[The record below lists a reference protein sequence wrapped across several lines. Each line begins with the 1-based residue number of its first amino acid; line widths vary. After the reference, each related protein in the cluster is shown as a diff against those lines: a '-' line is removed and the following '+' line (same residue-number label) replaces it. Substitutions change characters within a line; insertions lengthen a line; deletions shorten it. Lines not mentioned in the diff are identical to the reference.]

1 MNKRIIA
8 MMLAVMMIV
17 TSGCSSQ
24 MAVDKDGNV
33 SVDGVPVGNL
43 YDKGSL
49 SGEQD
54 KESGSD
60 DENTQ
65 DDVLSDLPTKWDL
78 TDLFADEDAF
88 EADMKR
94 VEALIPKI
102 ESFRGT
108 LNSAEGIQK
117 MLEDPHLK
125 VLHYEQD
132 AKKIFSNT
140 DIKGGV
146 AITYRSREKN
156 FGAIGTFTPY
166 EELNDIMRKVKN
178 DPGFMS
184 MSTIVVT
191 RTAYRLTD
199 KLHKDYPEAAS
210 QLSDGHMYDMST
222 NIFDRLPQV
231 FFSSKPQDH
240 HQYIQILGRENNE
253 RVYKYIRKDYVNDV
267 INLFSYKLLLPKAT
281 GTGAFGESFAEPII
295 CGPGIGS
302 TETFISIGDFEDKRE
317 AETLLKYVKS
327 KFARGMLGILK
338 TTQDITPEKWLYV
351 PLQDFSA
358 NSDINWNTSI
368 ANIDKQLYKKYGLTA
383 EEIQFIE
390 TNVKE
395 MV

>member
-1 MNKRIIA
+1 MKKFSFCIGNPA
-8 MMLAVMMIV
+8 YQD
-17 TSGCSSQ
+17 TSLGDNATF
-24 MAVDKDGNV
+24 MP
-33 SVDGVPVGNL
+33 PV
-43 YDKGSL
+43 YDKFL
-49 SGEQD
+49 
-54 KESGSD
+54 ESAYEIADNVEMIHPARFLFNAG
-60 DENTQ
+60 NT
-65 DDVLSDLPTKWDL
+65 PKKW
-78 TDLFADEDAF
+78 
-88 EADMKR
+88 
-94 VEALIPKI
+94 
-102 ESFRGT
+102 
-108 LNSAEGIQK
+108 NQK

-253 RVYKYIRKDYVNDV
+253 RVYKYIRKEYVNDV

-351 PLQDFSA
+351 PLQDFTP